1 MAATDKGRATT
12 ECGKLIIQRALDA
25 SAGKTDGQ
33 NPTVLSCG
41 GIYVPRPRPLNPRDP
56 LYHIL
61 HTPSEARPVKVVSAI
76 IHQNILH
83 GVLTKET
90 LN

>member
-1 MAATDKGRATT
+1 MAIMRPRAVT

-25 SAGKTDGQ
+25 STGRTNPQ
-33 NPTVLSCG
+33 HPTVLSCG
-41 GIYVPRPRPLNPRDP
+41 GIFVPRPRPLNPRDP

-61 HTPSEARPVKVVSAI
+61 NIPSEGQPVKVVSAL
-76 IHQNILH
+76 IHRNILQE
-83 GVLTKET
+83 VLSKDS